1 MGTRERTH
9 TVSIGL
15 YSPRELKGH
24 RLRVTFW
31 PESLLKFEI
40 VNEND
45 NRTFG
50 LRAAG
55 QINMKEE

>member
-1 MGTRERTH
+1 MH

-31 PESLLKFEI
+31 PESLLLKFEI
-40 VNEND
+40 VSKND
-45 NRTFG
+45 DRTFG